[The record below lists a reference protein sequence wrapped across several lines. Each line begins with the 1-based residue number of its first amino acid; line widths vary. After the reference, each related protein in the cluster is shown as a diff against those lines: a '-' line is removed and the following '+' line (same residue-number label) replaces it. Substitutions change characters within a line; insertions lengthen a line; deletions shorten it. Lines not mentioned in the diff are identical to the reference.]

1 MDAVGQK
8 QTAGEP
14 TFDAEAKDFAD
25 ALARLGVR
33 KGDTILVHSSYK
45 SPGRVKDGPDGVI
58 AGLEAAV
65 GKEGTLVMPTLCQ
78 ADFFNSYKTW
88 HLDKPSDVGYLTEY
102 FRKLP
107 GVCRSDH
114 ATHSVAARGRNA
126 AFLTCEHGAYG
137 PHPCPF
143 GEYAFA
149 DSSPW
154 LKMCA
159 LGAKIIF
166 LGTTMAANT
175 MKHVVE
181 ARYVE
186 SLLAE
191 VADPARRDALRGELV
206 TFGRFVGTD
215 GIWPLYDGLLMQAE
229 LERRGLVRRTAC
241 GKAAVLC
248 VDMRE
253 SCDAALEI
261 LRADPAR
268 WCNKPTAAW
277 VRRCRTPPNG
287 VVTSA

>member
-229 LERRGLVRRTAC
+229 LERRGLVRRTTC

-287 VVTSA
+287 MVTSV

>member
-8 QTAGEP
+8 KTAGEP
-14 TFDAEAKDFAD
+14 PFDAEAKDFAD

-229 LERRGLVRRTAC
+229 LERRGLVRRTTC

-287 VVTSA
+287 MVTSV